1 MHIFTGSP
9 ANDPDFPPPGDVRAE
24 LDEMLDELD
33 DAALLAL
40 WRFLYALLYWPHT
53 GDGGGSEAP

>member
-1 MHIFTGSP
+1 ML
-9 ANDPDFPPPGDVRAE
+9 DELDEMLDELDEMLDE

-40 WRFLYALLYWPHT
+40 WRFLYALLYVPHT
-53 GDGGGSEAP
+53 GDGGGT

>member
-1 MHIFTGSP
+1 MNCFTGSP

-24 LDEMLDELD
+24 LDEMLGELD

-40 WRFLYALLYWPHT
+40 WRFLSVLLYWPHT
-53 GDGGGSEAP
+53 GDGGGT